1 MLNHLVYIKYG
12 LQIGHSI
19 TATLIGIVAI
29 YIFIKGIF
37 KYAFMTL
44 GIVANLFLTLLMLPF
59 TALAEAMPSRS
70 EKSYVGQTDYNT
82 KTIYIENGLFEE
94 KVITLKHELVHVWL
108 YEMGY
113 TYQGTELCFCVE
125 DVCEISAF
133 SNDFINFVTNK
144 YIKYVK
150 DK

>member
-1 MLNHLVYIKYG
+1 MKKICSFIINDRVYTIFDVDKIYG
-12 LQIGHSI
+12 Q
-19 TATLIGIVAI
+19 
-29 YIFIKGIF
+29 
-37 KYAFMTL
+37 
-44 GIVANLFLTLLMLPF
+44 
-59 TALAEAMPSRS
+59 
-70 EKSYVGQTDYNT
+70 KSYVGQTDYNT